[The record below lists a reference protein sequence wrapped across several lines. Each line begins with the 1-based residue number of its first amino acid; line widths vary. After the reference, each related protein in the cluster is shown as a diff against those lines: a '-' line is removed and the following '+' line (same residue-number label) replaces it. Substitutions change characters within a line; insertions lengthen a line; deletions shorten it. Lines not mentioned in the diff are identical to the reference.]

1 MNPSDPTTPKEII
14 TASGAIAVLLGKMPN
29 GHLVGYVKECCMPTG
44 WTEGGKELSGRNSYD
59 IAEPSAPAEP
69 THIHSA
75 IFDHGKPVPRD
86 PKCFG
91 CIAITERVVTQQA
104 KAPGAPAS
112 TVCECEH
119 PYYGCQVAGTL
130 AKCER
135 CGKLVAPG
143 APADPVE
150 SLVESAKRLARATDH
165 LLADTRSSP
174 SRTATVR
181 DLVKITKRNFET
193 ALAAYE
199 GRRQ

>member
-1 MNPSDPTTPKEII
+1 MSDPTTPKSIREHKWECVAPG
-14 TASGAIAVLLGKMPN
+14 TYYYWACKNPGCGKTLPYPCPKSRMCEFN
-29 GHLVGYVKECCMPTG
+29 TECH
-44 WTEGGKELSGRNSYD
+44 GRV
-59 IAEPSAPAEP
+59 AEPSAPAEP